1 MPPQHTPASR
11 RLSSVQPGVKNVFGR
26 EPLLIPPR
34 ADARPRPWFRRRAVV
49 VPIVLLVTLAIVAG
63 AWGFGAGSTRT
74 LASIF
79 AR

>member
-1 MPPQHTPASR
+1 
-11 RLSSVQPGVKNVFGR
+11 
-26 EPLLIPPR
+26 
-34 ADARPRPWFRRRAVV
+34 VV